1 MKYLNNLTL
10 SGGGNK
16 KPGLAK
22 NHIFSMHRMTKSK
35 TANNSL
41 FNLSYI
47 ENVFSS
53 CDLWIEIPSIPKQII
68 IGEKEFFENWRNFI
82 YNLIVFLNAFKSQ
95 TIVLRLNQ
103 GTKTNPG
110 AWPKQHEHMESYY
123 TDWIERWPLYDPD
136 ENKDHTIAYLLKSC
150 PNVKNIWFLPW
161 ASKGEKSSAVVDWWN
176 SIHFLNNYCLT
187 TSNSKMNN
195 LYKKYNTGVCIEVEA
210 LVSQTSDAYVGD
222 KIKSNAV
229 AKKISYLIESKLGLH
244 GTIADIQSFFSNFTN
259 ESGNKI
265 AATGPPTQ
273 GKSINRIEKNKDLF
287 IKTYFGQWYNLD
299 GFAPNYKSNP
309 NDIVDEYKTKVKLV
323 DTVMENYWPMIS
335 IETNKIRHLDA
346 ISGSYSSG
354 NIEMQLGDNT
364 WKNLS
369 TIVSLLKQNNNT
381 KNIMIYSGGFI
392 EQIENR
398 NTDLRKAIQP
408 IPSITL
414 SLIS

>member
-53 CDLWIEIPSIPKQII
+53 CDLWIEIPSIPKKII

-82 YNLIVFLNAFKSQ
+82 YNLIVFLNAFKTQ
-95 TIVLRLNQ
+95 TIVLRFNQ

-110 AWPKQHEHMESYY
+110 SWPKQKMESYY

-136 ENKDHTIAYLLKSC
+136 ENKDYTIAYLLKSC
-150 PNVKNIWFLPW
+150 PTIKNIWFLPW
-161 ASKGEKSSAVVDWWN
+161 ASSINDWWDG
-176 SIHFLNNYCLT
+176 IHFLNNYCLT
-187 TSNSKMNN
+187 DSNSKMNN

-210 LVSQTSDAYVGD
+210 LVSQESNAYVGD
-222 KIKSNAV
+222 IDNSNAV
-229 AKKISYLIESKLGLH
+229 AKKISYLIESKVKN
-244 GTIADIQSFFSNFTN
+244 GTINDIESYFINFTN

-273 GKSINRIEKNKDLF
+273 GKSINRIVDVNKNIF

-323 DTVMENYWPMIS
+323 DTDLNNYWPMIS

-369 TIVSLLKQNNNT
+369 TIVSLLKQNYNT
-381 KNIMIYSGGFI
+381 KNTMIYSGGFI

>member
-53 CDLWIEIPSIPKQII
+53 CDLWIEIPSIPKPII

-82 YNLIVFLNAFKSQ
+82 YNLIVFLNAFKTQ
-95 TIVLRLNQ
+95 TIVLRFNQ
-103 GTKTNPG
+103 GTTDYG
-110 AWPKQHEHMESYY
+110 TWPEQDGDMGSYY

-136 ENKDHTIAYLLKSC
+136 DKKPYTIAYLLKSC
-150 PNVKNIWFLPW
+150 PTIKNIWFLPW
-161 ASKGEKSSAVVDWWN
+161 ASSIDDWWDG
-176 SIHFLNNYCLT
+176 IYFLNNYCLT
-187 TSNSKMNN
+187 TDNSKMNN

-210 LVSQTSDAYVGD
+210 LVSDESTAYVGD
-222 KIKSNAV
+222 IDNSNAV
-229 AKKISYLIESKLGLH
+229 AKKISYLIEYNVKKNGLH

-259 ESGNKI
+259 KSGNKI

-273 GKSINRIEKNKDLF
+273 GKSINRIVDVNKNIF

-335 IETNKIRHLDA
+335 IETNKIRHLDGET
-346 ISGSYSSG
+346 GSYSSKK
-354 NIEMQLGDNT
+354 IKMQLGDNT

-369 TIVSLLKQNNNT
+369 TIVSLLKQNYNT

-392 EQIENR
+392 EQIENP
-398 NTDLRKAIQP
+398 NTDLEKAIQP